1 MIIRPS
7 YLTKSRNLKGQTSLC
22 PTIFHTSKLN
32 QLFTCRHCTMS
43 TITGTSGDD
52 DYYSIA

>member
-22 PTIFHTSKLN
+22 PTILHNSKLN
-32 QLFTCRHCTMS
+32 QLFACRNCTMS